1 MFSGIVEE
9 LGKVRNIASSSWEI
23 NANVVLQNTKIGD
36 SISVNGVCLTV
47 TKFNQDNFT
56 VDVTPETIRRSNLG
70 LLQAGSIVNLER
82 SLRVGDRI
90 GGHFVQGHVDTT
102 AKVSAVKK
110 EGNSY
115 LVTFTVDTKLMR
127 YIVEKG
133 YVAIDGMSL
142 TVVTPQ
148 QDRFSV
154 AFIPHTFMNTVAKN
168 YSYGRVV
175 NIEVDILAK
184 YIENFT
190 TKRTNTTINKDFL
203 KENGFM

>member
-9 LGKVRNIASSSWEI
+9 LGKVRKIASSSWEI
-23 NANVVLQNTKIGD
+23 TANVVLQNTKIGD

-47 TKFNQDNFT
+47 TTFNEDSFT
-56 VDVTPETIRRSNLG
+56 VDVTPETTRRSNLE
-70 LLQAGSIVNLER
+70 LLRAGSVVNLER

-90 GGHFVQGHVDTT
+90 GGHFVEGHVDST
-102 AKVSAVKK
+102 AKVSFVKK

-115 LVTFTVDTKLMR
+115 VVTFTLDAKLMR

-142 TVVTPQ
+142 TVVNPQ
-148 QDRFSV
+148 KDCFSV

-168 YSYGRVV
+168 YSYGTVV

-190 TKRTNTTINKDFL
+190 TKRTNTTINREFL
-203 KENGFM
+203 NENGFM

>member
-9 LGKVRNIASSSWEI
+9 VGTVRSITSSSWEI

-47 TKFNQDNFT
+47 TKFQQDYFA

-70 LLQAGSIVNLER
+70 LLQVGSSINLER

-102 AKVSAVKK
+102 AKVSIVKK

-115 LVTFTVDTKLMR
+115 LVTFTLDSKLMR

-142 TVVTPQ
+142 TVVNPQ
-148 QDRFSV
+148 RDCFSV

-190 TKRTNTTINKDFL
+190 TKRTNTTINKEFL
-203 KENGFM
+203 NENGFI

>member
-47 TKFNQDNFT
+47 TKFDQDNFT

-102 AKVSAVKK
+102 AKVSTVKK

-142 TVVTPQ
+142 TVVTPK
-148 QDRFSV
+148 QDGFSV

-190 TKRTNTTINKDFL
+190 TKRTDTTINKEFL